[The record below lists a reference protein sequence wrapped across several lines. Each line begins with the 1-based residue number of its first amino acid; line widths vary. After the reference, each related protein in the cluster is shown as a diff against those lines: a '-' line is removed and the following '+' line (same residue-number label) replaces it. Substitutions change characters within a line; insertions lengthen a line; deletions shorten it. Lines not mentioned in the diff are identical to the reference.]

1 MASYG
6 EYGHNGRP
14 QDRPPG
20 GAGYGSSTGYDPPT
34 IRYGDGGQYH
44 LDDQQQ
50 HQQQYAPQYGGE
62 ASQAPRGPA
71 ILTNPDFLERVD
83 GVKTDLDSLTGNIA
97 SIASAH
103 QRAIAAAP
111 DARATAALDNLVANT
126 QVLNARIR
134 DQIRFLELDA
144 ARSGGNATKNSQVRS
159 LKTQFRNRLEQ
170 YQQEE
175 VQYKKR
181 YQEQIARQY
190 RIVNPAA
197 SEDEVREAVT
207 ADWGDEGVFQT
218 AVRTPPPALQ
228 ANLTPASSAPTAQ
241 AMRPRSSAPCAR
253 ATTTSSASNARCS
266 S

>member
-6 EYGHNGRP
+6 QHGYDGRP
-14 QDRPPG
+14 QDPPPG
-20 GAGYGSSTGYDPPT
+20 AAYGSSAGYGQSTGYGQAAD
-34 IRYGDGGQYH
+34 RYGDGGQYH

-50 HQQQYAPQYGGE
+50 QYDGAA
-62 ASQAPRGPA
+62 ASQPPRGPS
-71 ILTNPDFLERVD
+71 ILTNPDFLARVD
-83 GVKTDLDSLTGNIA
+83 GVKTDLDSLTGSVT

-103 QRAIAAAP
+103 QRAIAASP

-126 QVLNARIR
+126 QVLNGRIR

-144 ARSGGNATKNSQVRS
+144 ARSGGNATKNSQVRA

-197 SEDEVREAVT
+197 SEEEVREAVT

-218 AVRTPPPALQ
+218 AVRDSV
-228 ANLTPASSAPTAQ
+228 ASTRQPTDTC
-241 AMRPRSSAPCAR
+241 RS
-253 ATTTSSASNARCS
+253 
-266 S
+266 

>member
-6 EYGHNGRP
+6 HAYDGRP
-14 QDRPPG
+14 QDPPG
-20 GAGYGSSTGYDPPT
+20 GAYGSSAGYGQSPGYGQTTD
-34 IRYGDGGQYH
+34 RYGDGGGGQYP
-44 LDDQQQ
+44 LDD
-50 HQQQYAPQYGGE
+50 HQY
-62 ASQAPRGPA
+62 SQPYESTTAGQPPRGPS
-71 ILTNPDFLERVD
+71 IMSNPDFLARVD
-83 GVKTDLDSLTGNIA
+83 GIKTDLDSLAGSVA

-197 SEDEVREAVT
+197 SEEEVREAVT

-218 AVRTPPPALQ
+218 AVCCLI
-228 ANLTPASSAPTAQ
+228 SAVH
-241 AMRPRSSAPCAR
+241 AR
-253 ATTTSSASNARCS
+253 
-266 S
+266 